1 MSSNMFP
8 LIALAILVVVI
19 VVALLV
25 TRRVRTK
32 VKGPFGTSLDMDAS
46 SPGIHATR
54 TTSQESGFRA
64 HDRTG
69 GGVTTDRVTA
79 KQDIDL
85 SSSMAGENSD
95 PKARPP
101 AKDRGRQSK
110 SGT

>member
-1 MSSNMFP
+1 MDSHFFP
-8 LIALAILVVVI
+8 LIALAIMAAII
-19 VVALLV
+19 VVALLI

-32 VKGPFGTSLDMDAS
+32 IKGPFGTGLELDAS

-54 TTSQESGFRA
+54 MTAQEGNFRV

-85 SSSMAGENSD
+85 SSSSSGSDSD

-101 AKDRGRQSK
+101 AKNRGRQQQ
-110 SGT
+110 